1 MAVVIDTS
9 VFIHAERH
17 RTGIDMSRWRDR
29 GSQLL
34 CAITVSELLMGVHRA
49 NTEARREARRLFV
62 ERILSSIP
70 VLDFNAVVARTH
82 AEVNANLKQLGTP
95 IGLHDLLIA
104 ATARFHGLPVLT
116 CNVAEFSRVPGL
128 EVLGYESDTGSAAQ
142 APAKNPS
149 P

>member
-1 MAVVIDTS
+1 VAVVIDTS

-34 CAITVSELLMGVHRA
+34 CAITVSELLVGVHRA
-49 NTEARREARRLFV
+49 NTDARREARRLFV
-62 ERILSSIP
+62 ERIVSSIP

-82 AEVNANLKQLGTP
+82 AEVNAELRRLGTP
-95 IGLHDLLIA
+95 IGLYDLLIA

-128 EVLGYESDTGSAAQ
+128 EVLGYESGSGTTEQ
-142 APAKNPS
+142 PPANSPS

>member
-1 MAVVIDTS
+1 MAVVVDTS

-17 RTGIDMSRWRDR
+17 RAAIDMSRWRDR

-49 NTEARREARRLFV
+49 NTDARREARRLFV

-70 VLDFNAVVARTH
+70 VLDFNANVARTH

-104 ATARFHGLPVLT
+104 ATARFHGLPLLT

-128 EVLGYESDTGSAAQ
+128 EVLGYESGMNSSTS
-142 APAKNPS
+142 PATQPPS

>member
-17 RTGIDMSRWRDR
+17 RTKIDMSRWRDR

-49 NTEARREARRLFV
+49 NTDARREARRLFV

-70 VLDFNAVVARTH
+70 VLDFTANVARTH
-82 AEVNANLKQLGTP
+82 AEVNANLKQPGTP

-128 EVLGYESDTGSAAQ
+128 EVLGYEPGTNSAAS
-142 APAKNPS
+142 PATQPPS

>member
-17 RTGIDMSRWRDR
+17 RTEIDMSRWRDR

-95 IGLHDLLIA
+95 IGLHDLLVA

>member
-1 MAVVIDTS
+1 MAVIIDTS

-34 CAITVSELLMGVHRA
+34 CAITVSELLVGVHRA

-70 VLDFNAVVARTH
+70 VLDFTAVVARTH

-104 ATARFHGLPVLT
+104 ATARFHGLSVLT

-128 EVLGYESDTGSAAQ
+128 EVLGYESDTGSAAL